1 MMKGRIG
8 VPCTLTYNRPYWGK
22 GIIKLH
28 HIDKL
33 SPKARAR
40 YKAINLY
47 NSEKY
52 SLIQICEI
60 FEINRSTFYR
70 WRKKYQL
77 HQVQSLE
84 DRSKKPHQT
93 RRKIAR
99 TPQIEAKVC
108 QIRRKYP
115 YFGKEKIKK
124 ILERDDGI
132 NISASSI
139 GRILFQYRTIL
150 PSIKVQTKRIRSLKK
165 KRIRLSQVK
174 GDMQGVISE
183 WLQVDTVELNLRFNK
198 VFLFSAIDPVSR
210 LYYVRAYQKATSF
223 NARDFLRRLIYLH
236 SDNIR
241 YLQVDN
247 GSEWEKHFI
256 AETKKSKIT
265 LLHNYPH
272 SPKMNTFVE
281 RINGTIQSE
290 YLDRFYE
297 ETSIEEINEILYD
310 CLIEY
315 NFFRPHRSL
324 NLLTPIEYCSKLIN
338 NKDPAVLQMYWT
350 QTSS

>member
-1 MMKGRIG
+1 MMKGKIG
-8 VPCTLTYNRPYWGK
+8 TPCTLTYARPYWDK
-22 GIIKLH
+22 SIIKLH

-33 SPKARAR
+33 SPKAKVR

-47 NSEKY
+47 HSGKY

-70 WRKKYQL
+70 WRKKYNSN
-77 HQVQSLE
+77 QVQSLE

-99 TPQIEAKVC
+99 TPKIEAKVR
-108 QIRRKYP
+108 QIRRNYP
-115 YFGKEKIKK
+115 YFGKEKIQK
-124 ILERDDGI
+124 ILEREDGL
-132 NISASSI
+132 NISASSV
-139 GRILFQYRTIL
+139 GRILSQYRSIL
-150 PSIKVQTKRIRSLKK
+150 PNMKVQTKRMRTLKK

-174 GDMQGVISE
+174 KDMQGVISE
-183 WLQVDTVELNLRFNK
+183 WLQVDTVELNLRFNR

-223 NARDFLRRLIYLH
+223 NASDFLRRVIYLH
-236 SDNIR
+236 KDNIR

-247 GSEWEKHFI
+247 GSEWEKHF
-256 AETKKSKIT
+256 SKEIQKRKLT
-265 LLHNYPH
+265 LVHNYPN

-281 RINGTIQSE
+281 RVNGTVQAE

-297 ETSIEEINEILYD
+297 ETSIEKVNEMLYD

-315 NFFRPHRSL
+315 NFYRPHRSL
-324 NLLTPIEYCSKLIN
+324 NLFTPIEYCSKLIN
-338 NKDPAVLQMYWT
+338 NKDPAMLQMYWT
-350 QTSS
+350 QTQY